1 MTITRRKKSEPQPAG
16 PISTTRVDEVAR
28 QLRAALKPVIR
39 AAAGQPPRPMKLAR
53 AIDIDK
59 SLASVL
65 VRTVNAPTDRDLLHL
80 VPSPTGL
87 RILAER
93 AKALASPTATS
104 RLQSATE
111 KFRRLI
117 DDTPG
122 GRAALD
128 ARIAERS
135 DPLGAR
141 REKSSKQAAFKS
153 MSFLLGYYTDLVSS
167 TLLLVPSDDGKVVDG
182 IEIVR
187 RLGVRRM
194 RPDATIPLF
203 SFEPWPGNEV
213 GPGRFE
219 PIVHDP
225 AGPSPSNLLLPGYCT
240 QPMPPVELVR
250 EEPSTTVVLPGRE
263 RDERAMD
270 FAWAFR
276 LRNGGPLE
284 PSSPVEV
291 LHAHFHR
298 MPARRVV
305 REVHIAES
313 IYPGAVP
320 FISWALPGSRQY
332 EHPPGEGTDRY
343 YAQVDLEAEFEP
355 LVGTRRTFAVPGMPD
370 QDRLV
375 RDVLD
380 QAGHA
385 TTKFRGWRCTLKY
398 PVPLL
403 DMFIW
408 LKHPARAT

>member
-1 MTITRRKKSEPQPAG
+1 
-16 PISTTRVDEVAR
+16 
-28 QLRAALKPVIR
+28 
-39 AAAGQPPRPMKLAR
+39 MKLAR

-65 VRTVNAPTDRDLLHL
+65 VRTLNAPTDRDLLHL

-93 AKALASPTATS
+93 ARSVASPTATS
-104 RLQSATE
+104 RLKSATE
-111 KFRRLI
+111 KFRRLL

-135 DPLGAR
+135 HPLGAR

-153 MSFLLGYYTDLVSS
+153 LSYLLGYYTDLLSS
-167 TLLLVPSDDGKVVDG
+167 TLLLVPSEDGKVVDG

-194 RPDATIPLF
+194 RPDAGIPLF
-203 SFEPWPGNEV
+203 SFDPFPGNDV
-213 GPGRFE
+213 GPGRLE
-219 PIVHDP
+219 PIVADP
-225 AGPSPSNLLLPGYCT
+225 SGPSPSNLLLPDYST
-240 QPMPPVELVR
+240 RPMPPVEVVR
-250 EEPSTTVVLPGRE
+250 EGSSTTVILPGRE
-263 RDERAMD
+263 QDERAMD

-276 LRNGGPLE
+276 LRNGGPVE
-284 PSSPVEV
+284 PNADVEV
-291 LHAHFHR
+291 LHAHFLR

-305 REVHIAES
+305 REVHIAEG
-313 IYPGAVP
+313 IYPGATP
-320 FISWALPGSRQY
+320 FVSWALPGSRH
-332 EHPPGEGTDRY
+332 EGHPPGEGPARY

-355 LVGTRRTFAVPGMPD
+355 LVGTRRTFTVPGLPD
-370 QDRLV
+370 QDQLV

-380 QAGHA
+380 QAGHGA
-385 TTKFRGWRCTLKY
+385 TKFRGWRCTLNY

-403 DMFIW
+403 DMFVW
-408 LKHPARAT
+408 LEHPARAI

>member
-1 MTITRRKKSEPQPAG
+1 MTTTRRRKPAPQPAG
-16 PISTTRVDEVAR
+16 PISAARFDDVAR
-28 QLRAALKPVIR
+28 QLRAALRPVIR
-39 AAAGQPPRPMKLAR
+39 AAAGEPPRPMKLAR

-65 VRTVNAPTDRDLLHL
+65 VRAVSAPTNRDLLHL

-93 AKALASPTATS
+93 AKGVASPTATS
-104 RLQSATE
+104 RLKSATE
-111 KFRRLI
+111 KFRRLL

-135 DPLGAR
+135 HPLGAR

-153 MSFLLGYYTDLVSS
+153 LSFLLGYYTDLLSS

-182 IEIVR
+182 IEIIR

-194 RPDATIPLF
+194 RPDASIPLF
-203 SFEPWPGNEV
+203 SFDPFPGNEV
-213 GPGRFE
+213 GPGRLE
-219 PIVHDP
+219 PIVPH
-225 AGPSPSNLLLPGYCT
+225 ATGPTPSNLLLAEYCT
-240 QPMPPVELVR
+240 VPMPPVDVVR
-250 EEPSTTVVLPGRE
+250 EGTSTTVILPGRE
-263 RDERAMD
+263 HDERAMD

-276 LRNGGPLE
+276 LRNGGALE
-284 PSSPVEV
+284 PTQRVEV

-313 IYPGAVP
+313 IYPGTTP
-320 FISWALPGSRQY
+320 FISWALPGSRHD
-332 EHPPGEGTDRY
+332 EHPPREGPDRY

-355 LVGTRRTFAVPGMPD
+355 LVGTRRTFAVPGLPD

-375 RDVLD
+375 RDVLE
-380 QAGHA
+380 QAGHG
-385 TTKFRGWRCTLKY
+385 TTKFRGWRCTLNY

-408 LKHPARAT
+408 LEHPARAI